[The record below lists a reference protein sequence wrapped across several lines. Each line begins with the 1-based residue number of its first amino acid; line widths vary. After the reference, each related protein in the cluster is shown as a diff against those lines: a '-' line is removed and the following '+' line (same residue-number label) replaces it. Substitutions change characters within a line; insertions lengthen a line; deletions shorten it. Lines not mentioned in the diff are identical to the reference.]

1 MLVVVGQLV
10 VVVAQSPHTFT
21 TIRRVVITVDPLETI
36 LETDLSHCSISFRN
50 KQLGVRQLVH
60 LVQTSS

>member
-10 VVVAQSPHTFT
+10 VVVAQYPYTFT

-36 LETDLSHCSISFRN
+36 LETDLSQCSISFRN